1 MSTVVPTY
9 NQRVN
14 PAGLPAPRV
23 QVADAGNLLADIARP
38 VGQLAMQTWQQ
49 EQERADTA
57 ALMDADAQMSN
68 WQTTSLFDPET
79 GVYSRKGKNA
89 LDVTN
94 QTLPLF
100 DQKAAELGNALT
112 NDRQRQRW
120 TQMVAAKR
128 ARFDAELNRYEF
140 GERNVYYDQAAGA
153 NLEAAQRDALA
164 YSSDPQQIAFYQN
177 KGTRIIADMGARK
190 GWAPEE
196 IANQTMKFNSTMAL
210 GVINKMAVSDPMRAQ
225 QYYAASYNFMTPEDQ
240 MTVSKML
247 GDSVRQQIGA
257 AAGRAAYS
265 FGTVGT
271 DSLPVLIAQAESAGQ
286 VDAVSPKGAQ
296 GLMQLMPDTAKEMA
310 AKLNI
315 PYDEQRL
322 TTDPNYNMALGT
334 AYINEMLGRYNGNS
348 TLAIA
353 AYNAGPGAVDKWIKE
368 NGDPR
373 TGEVSTADWI
383 SKIPYQETREYTQK
397 LTSQLAPT
405 PGASRSY
412 ANAYRAVQNIQ
423 DPKTRKFAMDT
434 VDDLHKASEL
444 EQKANYDE
452 AADYVLQNGFSSIP
466 PSLLSSLSADDQLKL
481 QRMDDYRRKGEE
493 PRTDTG
499 KLEQFLAMPAAQLAE
514 LSLQRDIRPYL
525 NNSDFNKI
533 SNAWSDAK
541 QGRGDV
547 QKAQKAENDMLNRA
561 MNMAGIL
568 TGESEKALKPSNL
581 ELQDQFRAGYQAR
594 IEGFIQSN
602 GRQPNPKEQQDLANT
617 LMLDVKL
624 RGAGFFGGDKST
636 EFWQAAPEKLGAAY
650 VDKGDVKVSQ
660 IPAAERLRIVNALRK
675 TGQTVSEETIVQMYL
690 EGISGLGVKVQ

>member
-1 MSTVVPTY
+1 MATVVPTY

-100 DQKAAELGNALT
+100 DQKAAEIGNALT

-128 ARFDAELNRYEF
+128 TRFDAELNRYEF

-210 GVINKMAVSDPMRAQ
+210 GVINKMAVTDPMRAQ

-373 TGEVSTADWI
+373 SGEVSTADWI

-444 EQKANYDE
+444 EQKASYDE

-466 PSLLSSLSADDQLKL
+466 SSLLSSLSADDQLKL

-499 KLEQFLAMPAAQLAE
+499 KLEQFLAMPAAQLSE